1 MINNDSYRVMVFLF
15 LQRQQAQLLIKHC
28 EDVQVSL
35 LNFERKEIDEEQ
47 MRILDEGLDLDYGG
61 FYLFFDIQSG

>member
-1 MINNDSYRVMVFLF
+1 MINNDSYREMVFLF
-15 LQRQQAQLLIKHC
+15 LQRQQAYLKHC

-47 MRILDEGLDLDYGG
+47 MRILDEGLDLDHEG

>member
-1 MINNDSYRVMVFLF
+1 MISNDLCREMVFLF
-15 LQRQQAQLLIKHC
+15 LQRQQAYLKHC

-47 MRILDEGLDLDYGG
+47 MRILDEGLDLDHGG